1 MITLSR
7 RVRVYALAEPAD
19 LRKGFE
25 GLSALVR
32 QKLGRDPVSGHLFL
46 FVNRTR
52 HRAKVLLWDGTG
64 LCIYA
69 KRLEKGRFACPWR
82 EPKRTEL
89 ALTTSELQLFLEGSS
104 LVGRMRLSPDEIDEN
119 ELAVALPR

>member
-1 MITLSR
+1 VITLPR
-7 RVRVYALAEPAD
+7 RVRVHAHAAPAD

-32 QKLGRDPVSGHLFL
+32 QALHRDPLSGDLFL
-46 FVNRTR
+46 FVNRSR

-69 KRLEKGRFACPWR
+69 KRLEKGRFACLWR
-82 EPKRTEL
+82 DERRAEL
-89 ALTTSELQLFLEGSS
+89 TLTTSELQLFLEGST
-104 LVGRMRLSPDEIDEN
+104 LVGRVKLSPDEIGEKD
-119 ELAVALPR
+119 LAVALPR

>member
-1 MITLSR
+1 MITLPR

-32 QKLGRDPVSGHLFL
+32 QRLGRDPLSGHLFL
-46 FVNRTR
+46 FVNRMR

-64 LCIYA
+64 LCVYA

-82 EPKRTEL
+82 DPHRAEL
-89 ALTTSELQLFLEGSS
+89 TLTTSELQLFLEGST
-104 LVGRMRLSPDEIDEN
+104 LVGRMKLSPDEIDEKD
-119 ELAVALPR
+119 LAVALPR